1 MRYRFTLPRCVVGGL
16 AAFVTAAGLLA
27 TPATAAPATTA
38 PATPAAARPAA
49 APPDPRPAPRA
60 GTPTAPDEHSA
71 RQSRPLTPDRL
82 PPLATPQRP
91 HGTRQNAAACDP
103 ADFAGRTGTD
113 LVTAVRAAS
122 TACVNTLFGVSGGTA
137 RDIFRE
143 GQMVT
148 VAEAFAG
155 SAAGYP
161 GDNSTAVQQLVLFLR
176 AGYYVQFNHPEDVG
190 SYGPAL
196 AGATRR
202 GLDTFFANRHS
213 RDVSSGN
220 GDILA
225 EAVVLTD
232 SADEQARYLPVYRRL
247 LSRYD
252 SSYDAFPS
260 MLGAVNAVH
269 TPLWRGNWNP
279 GYVSAVAA
287 DPAVLDALF
296 RFALRHRGM
305 LGGERS
311 YLVSNAGT
319 TLARHVEHPALR
331 ATVRPQLRT
340 LLQASRITG
349 RTAPLWVAVASQ
361 AEYYDKDHC
370 SWYGVCGLRA
380 KLLKAALPVSHPC
393 DTATT
398 IRAQALTA
406 AQLTATCAN
415 VQGQEPYFRE
425 VVKSG
430 GPIPGQYESTLD
442 LVVFASRTDYQTY
455 AGTIFG
461 IDTNNGGMTLI
472 GDPSDPDNKPL
483 AIMYQKEQDNGFT
496 ARIWNLNHEYTH
508 YLDARD
514 DMKGDFGQQIS
525 VPTVWW
531 IEGIAEYVSYSYRGL
546 SYPQAITEAG
556 KHTYKL
562 STLFQN
568 TYSNSDVTRT
578 YAWGYLAARYML
590 ERHPDDVAAVL
601 ARFRVGDYEG
611 GHAVYADRIGTSYDA
626 DFDAWLTA
634 CASGACARPA
644 A

>member
-27 TPATAAPATTA
+27 TPATAAPAPTA
-38 PATPAAARPAA
+38 PAPEAAAQPAAASG
-49 APPDPRPAPRA
+49 PRPAPRA
-60 GTPTAPDEHSA
+60 GTPTVPEEHAA
-71 RQSRPLTPDRL
+71 RQTRPLSPDRFQ
-82 PPLATPQRP
+82 PLDAPRRTLRL
-91 HGTRQNAAACDP
+91 AAQACDP
-103 ADFAGRTGTD
+103 ADFATGSGAE
-113 LVTAVRAAS
+113 LVAAVRAAS
-122 TACVNTLFGVSGGTA
+122 TGCVNTLFGVSGATA

-143 GQMVT
+143 DRMVA
-148 VAEAFAG
+148 VAKAFAG
-155 SAAGYP
+155 TAAAYP
-161 GDNSTAVQQLVLFLR
+161 GDNSTSARQLVLFLR

-196 AGATRR
+196 ASATRR
-202 GLDTFFANRHS
+202 GLDVFFANRHS

-232 SADEQARYLPVYRRL
+232 SADQQARYLRVYRRI
-247 LSRYD
+247 LSGYN
-252 SSYDAFPS
+252 SSYDAIPG
-260 MLGAVNAVH
+260 MLGAVNSVH

-279 GYVSAVAA
+279 AYVRAVAA
-287 DPAVLDALF
+287 DPAVLDSLF

-311 YLVSNAGT
+311 YLVSNAGM
-319 TLARHVEHPALR
+319 TLTRHVEHPALR
-331 ATVRPQLRT
+331 ATVRPYVRA
-340 LLQASRITG
+340 LLKASRITG

-361 AEYYDKDHC
+361 AEYYDKERC

-393 DTATT
+393 DATHT
-398 IRAQALTA
+398 VRAQALTA
-406 AQLTATCAN
+406 EQLAATCAD
-415 VQGQEPYFRE
+415 VQGQEPYFRS
-425 VVKSG
+425 VVKSE
-430 GPIPGQYESTLD
+430 GPIPGQYASTLD

-461 IDTNNGGMTLI
+461 IDTNNGGMTLV
-472 GDPSDPDNKPL
+472 GDPSDPANKPL

-508 YLDARD
+508 YLDARE

-546 SYPQAITEAG
+546 SYPQAIAEAG
-556 KHTYKL
+556 KHTYRL

-568 TYSNSDVTRT
+568 TYGNSDVTRT

-590 ERHPDDVAAVL
+590 ERHPEDVADVL
-601 ARFRVGDYEG
+601 AHFRTGDYRG
-611 GHAVYADRIGTSYDA
+611 GYAVYTDRIGTAYDA
-626 DFDAWLTA
+626 DFDAWLTD
-634 CASGACARPA
+634 CAAGACERPA